1 MENYKPILRWIAVAF
16 VGAALLFAYF
26 APRRSDQAAA
36 PDDSPPQITSTASPL
51 VSAAPTS
58 APTPVDS
65 PAPASIAVY
74 VCGAIKKTGV
84 FRLAPGS
91 RVVDAV
97 NVAGGLAKDA
107 DDEAINLAEPVTDGM
122 KVDVPK
128 KGARRADDYGSLDNA
143 SGGAASSS
151 HHSSRHRGSGR
162 SGSHKLQP
170 GQTLNINIASEA
182 ELMQLPGV
190 GPGLARRIIE
200 YREANGPF
208 ATPDDLQNVS
218 GVGPSKFAK
227 MEGFIRV

>member
-1 MENYKPILRWIAVAF
+1 MENFKPILRWIAVA
-16 VGAALLFAYF
+16 VAGAALLFAFF
-26 APRRSDQAAA
+26 APHRQDQAAG
-36 PDDSPPQITSTASPL
+36 PDDTPPPAALTGTPAASPPGIALAPAAESP
-51 VSAAPTS
+51 T
-58 APTPVDS
+58 
-65 PAPASIAVY
+65 PASIAVY
-74 VCGAIKKTGV
+74 VCGAINKTGV
-84 FRLAPGS
+84 FRLTPGS

-107 DDEAINLAEPVTDGM
+107 DDEAINLAQPLTDGM

-128 KGARRADDYGSLDNA
+128 KGAPHVDDYA
-143 SGGAASSS
+143 SVDSRGGAPSSS

-170 GQTLNINIASEA
+170 GQTLNINMASEA

-190 GPGLARRIIE
+190 GPGLARRIVE

-227 MEGFIRV
+227 MEEFIRV